1 VSHATGVP
9 VAAAALSPAK
19 CTVRSEAGTSTAR
32 TFAGVLVPPACR
44 LGATCGAGVRLWRRG
59 GGRRRLNANSAT
71 ATATKPHRGEACLS
85 QSRFPQVGRAL
96 STPRSL
102 NVPYPAITTLSS
114 SRVFFFCGV
123 LHTPYGLNYDHVR
136 SKIRREGSVLACC
149 SCIGFAL

>member
-1 VSHATGVP
+1 
-9 VAAAALSPAK
+9 
-19 CTVRSEAGTSTAR
+19 VRSEAGTSTAR

-71 ATATKPHRGEACLS
+71 ATATKPHRGVACLS
-85 QSRFPQVGRAL
+85 QSRFPQAGRAL

-123 LHTPYGLNYDHVR
+123 LHTPYVWCAPCDCASPRPSTQR
-136 SKIRREGSVLACC
+136 SGRVAAVEEAQREQQLAPCLWL
-149 SCIGFAL
+149 SCVSS